1 MNVPKSEIDHL
12 ADTVTWEEM
21 DMAALQV
28 AKVAGFVLRREVG
41 EQLTISRS
49 QHGYIDVMVLN
60 TNGKPESDAMRFRG
74 EDYPIPVGLLP
85 IRKVV
90 SHGYLTTVV
99 HEVLAEWPERE

>member
-1 MNVPKSEIDHL
+1 MNIPKSEIDHP
-12 ADTVTWEEM
+12 ADAATREEM

-28 AKVAGFVLRREVG
+28 AKVAGFVLRREAG

-85 IRKVV
+85 IRKVA
-90 SHGYLTTVV
+90 SPGSLTAVV
-99 HEVLAEWPERE
+99 HEVLAAWPERE